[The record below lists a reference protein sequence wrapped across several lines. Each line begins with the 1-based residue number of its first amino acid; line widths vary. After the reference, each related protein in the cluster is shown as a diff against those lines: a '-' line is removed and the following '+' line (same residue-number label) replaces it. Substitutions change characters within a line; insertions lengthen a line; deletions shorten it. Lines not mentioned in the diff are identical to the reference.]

1 MKENIEIGP
10 ICARRALKG
19 KRPEKRAPARK
30 LRRGGG
36 NPMRREL
43 VPREMGVYTDEGKDG
58 WNMRIMAVDFGD
70 RRTGV
75 AVSDLS
81 GTLAGDTFVISDWQH
96 ERVAEKIAEEAQK
109 RGVSRLV
116 LGYPKNMDGSYG
128 PRAEKSAAFAA
139 LLRERHGLDVV
150 LWDERLTTV
159 DAHRVCRGKRAREE
173 AQGTVDAVA
182 AALILESYLA
192 SIR

>member
-1 MKENIEIGP
+1 
-10 ICARRALKG
+10 
-19 KRPEKRAPARK
+19 
-30 LRRGGG
+30 
-36 NPMRREL
+36 
-43 VPREMGVYTDEGKDG
+43 MGVYTDEGKDG

-159 DAHRVCRGKRAREE
+159 DAHRVLSEVNVRGKKRK
-173 AQGTVDAVA
+173 GTVDAVA